1 LRTFRARP
9 ISRLTKINRRSIA
22 LKSKHAVECRK
33 LDAHRLTALRFA
45 NESSATRRRAASM
58 LKEAKYIWNDEHR
71 GYMRARRKGR
81 SPANDR
87 RNEPDVI
94 SEEGLSDHGLIYPD
108 ALPKERRAALDWL
121 AERIRQGG

>member
-1 LRTFRARP
+1 MNPQLP
-9 ISRLTKINRRSIA
+9 
-22 LKSKHAVECRK
+22 
-33 LDAHRLTALRFA
+33 DAEA
-45 NESSATRRRAASM
+45 ESM
-58 LKEAKYIWNDEHR
+58 LKEAKHIWNDEHR

-94 SEEGLSDHGLIYPD
+94 SEEGLSDHGLTYPD

-121 AERIRQGG
+121 AERIREGDRGTMSEPNAGAQASTP